1 MLTLASI
8 RLNDLTTY
16 EPDSGYLE
24 ILFYWRRWGHKI
36 FENRHINA
44 VLVKL
49 GKKNEFQI
57 LIVYFYRKKKVS
69 TRR

>member
-24 ILFYWRRWGHKI
+24 IFYWRRWGHKI

-49 GKKNEFQI
+49 GKKMSFK
-57 LIVYFYRKKKVS
+57 Y
-69 TRR
+69 